1 MGKFHGFQ
9 WRSSEQKPGLRG
21 VWHGF
26 GHLGTVEG
34 FFFFPGDRMDILD
47 ELPSGY
53 VKIAIENDH
62 L

>member
-1 MGKFHGFQ
+1 MV
-9 WRSSEQKPGLRG
+9 SSEDHPNKNPASE
-21 VWHGF
+21 VC
-26 GHLGTVEG
+26 GTALATWELLKF